1 MTLQP
6 RELDE
11 IVAEARACAEEAGA
25 LLLCGL
31 GNVRRIDYKGDVDL
45 LTEYD
50 KRSEE
55 LIVARLLARFP
66 SFAVCGEEGGVH
78 GDPAADTIW
87 YVDPLDGTTNFAHGH
102 PVFAVSI
109 GLSHRGA
116 LVAGVVNA
124 PALGLCAWA
133 RTGGGAFANG
143 APIRVSAIPGID
155 VALVATG
162 FPYDRR
168 VAVDD
173 NTREYAA
180 FVKRAQAVRRIGA
193 ASVDLLLVAR
203 GAYDGYF
210 EQRLK
215 PWDIAAG
222 AALVAEAGGR
232 VTDYEGAPLDLDR
245 CWIAASNGLV
255 HDEMLAI
262 VRAARAG
269 LPS

>member
-1 MTLQP
+1 MTLGA

-11 IVAEARACAEEAGA
+11 IVAEARECAAEAGA
-25 LLLCGL
+25 LLLAGL

-45 LTEYD
+45 VTEFD
-50 KRSEE
+50 RRSEE
-55 LIVARLLARFP
+55 LIVRRLLDRFP
-66 SFAVCGEEGGVH
+66 SFAVCAEEAGVH

-109 GLSHRGA
+109 GLAHRGA
-116 LVAGVVNA
+116 LVAGVVDA
-124 PALGLCAWA
+124 PALHLSGWA
-133 RTGGGAFANG
+133 RAGGGAFSNG
-143 APIRVSAIPGID
+143 APSRVSAIPTID
-155 VALVATG
+155 VSLIATG

-168 VAVDD
+168 EAVDD
-173 NTREYAA
+173 NTREYTA
-180 FVKRAQAVRRIGA
+180 FVKRAQAVRRVGA
-193 ASVDLLLVAR
+193 ASVDLALVAR

-215 PWDIAAG
+215 PWDVAAG
-222 AALVAEAGGR
+222 AVLVAEAGGR

-255 HDEMLAI
+255 HDEMLAL